1 MKPVFSFSDAI
12 GAPFVLLRRRPLY
25 LFVWG
30 LMMMAL
36 VAAMYSLLIPLMA
49 SMVGSA
55 SGEEAFDT
63 YLMESIRLQAAIN
76 GMNIVMYLV
85 MLLTWTA
92 AARATL
98 APHRG
103 DRFLFLRLGMDE
115 VRVAVTVVAVFI
127 GWYIALLVLMLLGV
141 GMGMALW
148 SSSQAT
154 AVGVLIVYGLVVLA
168 LSIWGWLRVSL
179 IAPASLILKRV
190 AFVEGWALARGQMWK
205 LFGLNLVVWL
215 IYMVSLIL
223 IYALAGAILV
233 GRFFGQGLQWP
244 AQVESYADVQ
254 PLVEAM
260 IVPAL
265 ATLIPLSIVFGW
277 CMALY
282 AAPGVVAA
290 RQLLDGVPTIPV
302 GPIPEDAPPVDAL
315 QPS

>member
-1 MKPVFSFSDAI
+1 MTPGFSFNDAV
-12 GAPFVLLRRRPLY
+12 GAPFLLLRRRPLY

-98 APHRG
+98 SPGRG

-127 GWYIALLVLMLLGV
+127 GWYIALLVLILLGV
-141 GMGMALW
+141 GIGAALW

-154 AVGVLIVYGLVVLA
+154 AVGVLIVYGLLVLA

-179 IAPASLILKRV
+179 IAPASLILKRF
-190 AFVEGWALARGQMWK
+190 AFAEGWALARGQMWK
-205 LFGLNLVVWL
+205 LLGLNLVVWL

-223 IYALAGAILV
+223 MYALAGAILV
-233 GRFFGQGLQWP
+233 GSFFGQGLQWP

-254 PLVEAM
+254 PLIQAM

-265 ATLIPLSIVFGW
+265 VTLIPFSIVFGW
-277 CMALY
+277 VMALY

-290 RQLLDGVPTIPV
+290 RQLLDGVPTAPV
-302 GPIPEDAPPVDAL
+302 GPILEDAAPVDTL
-315 QPS
+315 QS

>member
-1 MKPVFSFSDAI
+1 MTPGFSFNDAV
-12 GAPFVLLRRRPLY
+12 GAPFLLLRRRPLY

-98 APHRG
+98 SPGRG

-127 GWYIALLVLMLLGV
+127 GWYIALLVLILLGV
-141 GMGMALW
+141 GIGAALW
-148 SSSQAT
+148 SSSRAT
-154 AVGVLIVYGLVVLA
+154 AVGVLIVYGLLVFA

-179 IAPASLILKRV
+179 IAPASLILKRF
-190 AFVEGWALARGQMWK
+190 AFAEGWALARGQMWK
-205 LFGLNLVVWL
+205 LLGLNLVVWL

-223 IYALAGAILV
+223 MYALAGAILV
-233 GRFFGQGLQWP
+233 GSFFGQGLQWP

-254 PLVEAM
+254 PLIQAM

-265 ATLIPLSIVFGW
+265 VTLIPFSIVFGW
-277 CMALY
+277 VMALY

-290 RQLLDGVPTIPV
+290 RQLLDGVPTAPV
-302 GPIPEDAPPVDAL
+302 GPILEDAPPVDTL
-315 QPS
+315 QS

>member
-1 MKPVFSFSDAI
+1 MTPGFSFNDAV
-12 GAPFVLLRRRPLY
+12 GAPFLLLRRRPLY

-98 APHRG
+98 SPGRG

-127 GWYIALLVLMLLGV
+127 GWYIALLVLILLGV
-141 GMGMALW
+141 GIGAALW

-154 AVGVLIVYGLVVLA
+154 AVGVLIVYGLLVFA

-179 IAPASLILKRV
+179 IAPASLILKRF
-190 AFVEGWALARGQMWK
+190 AFAEGWALARGQMWK
-205 LFGLNLVVWL
+205 LLGLNLVVWL

-223 IYALAGAILV
+223 MYALAGAILV
-233 GRFFGQGLQWP
+233 GSFFGQGLQWP

-254 PLVEAM
+254 PLIQAM

-265 ATLIPLSIVFGW
+265 VTLIPFSIVFGW
-277 CMALY
+277 VMALY

-290 RQLLDGVPTIPV
+290 RQLLDGVPTAPV
-302 GPIPEDAPPVDAL
+302 GPILEDAPPVDTL
-315 QPS
+315 QS

>member
-1 MKPVFSFSDAI
+1 MTPGFSFNDAV
-12 GAPFVLLRRRPLY
+12 GAPFLLLRRRPLY

-98 APHRG
+98 SPGRG

-127 GWYIALLVLMLLGV
+127 GWYIALLVLILLGV
-141 GMGMALW
+141 GIGAALW

-154 AVGVLIVYGLVVLA
+154 AVGVLIVYGLLVFA

-179 IAPASLILKRV
+179 IAPASLILKRF
-190 AFVEGWALARGQMWK
+190 AFAEGWALARGRMWK
-205 LFGLNLVVWL
+205 LLGLNLVVWL

-223 IYALAGAILV
+223 MYALAGAILV
-233 GRFFGQGLQWP
+233 GSFFGQGLQWP

-254 PLVEAM
+254 PLIQAM

-265 ATLIPLSIVFGW
+265 VTLIPFSIVFGW
-277 CMALY
+277 VMALY

-290 RQLLDGVPTIPV
+290 RQLLDGVPTAPV
-302 GPIPEDAPPVDAL
+302 GPILEDAPPVDTL
-315 QPS
+315 QS

>member
-1 MKPVFSFSDAI
+1 
-12 GAPFVLLRRRPLY
+12 
-25 LFVWG
+25 
-30 LMMMAL
+30 MMMAL

-49 SMVGSA
+49 LMVGSA

-98 APHRG
+98 SPGRG

-127 GWYIALLVLMLLGV
+127 GWYIALLVLILLGV
-141 GMGMALW
+141 GIGAALW

-154 AVGVLIVYGLVVLA
+154 AVGVLIVYGLLVFA

-179 IAPASLILKRV
+179 IAPASLILKRF
-190 AFVEGWALARGQMWK
+190 AFAEGWALARGPMWQ
-205 LFGLNLVVWL
+205 LLGLNLVVWL

-223 IYALAGAILV
+223 MYALAGTILV
-233 GRFFGQGLQWP
+233 GSFFGQGLQWP

-254 PLVEAM
+254 PLIQAM

-265 ATLIPLSIVFGW
+265 VTLIPFSIVFGW
-277 CMALY
+277 VMALY

-290 RQLLDGVPTIPV
+290 RQLLDGVPTAPV
-302 GPIPEDAPPVDAL
+302 GPILEDAAPVDTL
-315 QPS
+315 QS

>member
-1 MKPVFSFSDAI
+1 MTPGFSFNDAV
-12 GAPFVLLRRRPLY
+12 GAPFLLLRRRPLY

-98 APHRG
+98 SPGRG

-127 GWYIALLVLMLLGV
+127 GWYIALLVLILLG
-141 GMGMALW
+141 A
-148 SSSQAT
+148 
-154 AVGVLIVYGLVVLA
+154 Y
-168 LSIWGWLRVSL
+168 
-179 IAPASLILKRV
+179 V
-190 AFVEGWALARGQMWK
+190 A
-205 LFGLNLVVWL
+205 
-215 IYMVSLIL
+215 
-223 IYALAGAILV
+223 
-233 GRFFGQGLQWP
+233 GRF
-244 AQVESYADVQ
+244 
-254 PLVEAM
+254 
-260 IVPAL
+260 
-265 ATLIPLSIVFGW
+265 
-277 CMALY
+277 
-282 AAPGVVAA
+282 
-290 RQLLDGVPTIPV
+290 
-302 GPIPEDAPPVDAL
+302 
-315 QPS
+315 

>member
-1 MKPVFSFSDAI
+1 MTPGFSFNDAV
-12 GAPFVLLRRRPLY
+12 GAPFLLLRRRPLY

-49 SMVGSA
+49 LMVGSA

-98 APHRG
+98 SPGRG

-127 GWYIALLVLMLLGV
+127 GWYIALLVLILLGV
-141 GMGMALW
+141 GIGAALW
-148 SSSQAT
+148 SSSRAT
-154 AVGVLIVYGLVVLA
+154 AVGVLIVYGLLVFA

-179 IAPASLILKRV
+179 IAPASLILKRF
-190 AFVEGWALARGQMWK
+190 AFAEGWALARGQMWK
-205 LFGLNLVVWL
+205 LLGLNLVVWL

-223 IYALAGAILV
+223 MYALAGAILV
-233 GRFFGQGLQWP
+233 GSFFGQGLQWP

-254 PLVEAM
+254 PLIQAM

-265 ATLIPLSIVFGW
+265 VTLIPFSIVFGW
-277 CMALY
+277 VMALY

-290 RQLLDGVPTIPV
+290 RQLLDGVPTAPV
-302 GPIPEDAPPVDAL
+302 GPILEDAAPVDTL
-315 QPS
+315 QS

>member
-1 MKPVFSFSDAI
+1 MTPGFSFNDAV
-12 GAPFVLLRRRPLY
+12 GAPFLLLRRRPLY

-92 AARATL
+92 AARAAL
-98 APHRG
+98 SPGRG

-127 GWYIALLVLMLLGV
+127 GWYIALLVLILLGV
-141 GMGMALW
+141 GIGAALW

-154 AVGVLIVYGLVVLA
+154 AVGVLIVYGLLVFA

-179 IAPASLILKRV
+179 IAPASLILKRF
-190 AFVEGWALARGQMWK
+190 AFAEGWALARGQMWK
-205 LFGLNLVVWL
+205 LLGLNLVVWL

-223 IYALAGAILV
+223 MYALAGAILV
-233 GRFFGQGLQWP
+233 GSFFGQGLQWP

-254 PLVEAM
+254 PLIQAM

-265 ATLIPLSIVFGW
+265 VTLIPFSIVFGW
-277 CMALY
+277 VMALY

-290 RQLLDGVPTIPV
+290 RQLLDGVPTAPV
-302 GPIPEDAPPVDAL
+302 GPILEDAPPVDTL
-315 QPS
+315 QS

>member
-1 MKPVFSFSDAI
+1 MTPGFSFNDAV
-12 GAPFVLLRRRPLY
+12 GAPFLLLRRRPLY

-98 APHRG
+98 SPGRG

-127 GWYIALLVLMLLGV
+127 GWYIALLVLILLGV
-141 GMGMALW
+141 GIGAALW
-148 SSSQAT
+148 SSSRAT
-154 AVGVLIVYGLVVLA
+154 AVGVLIVYGLLVFA

-179 IAPASLILKRV
+179 IAPASLILKRF
-190 AFVEGWALARGQMWK
+190 AFAEGWALARGQMWK
-205 LFGLNLVVWL
+205 LLGLNLVVWL

-223 IYALAGAILV
+223 MYALAGAILV
-233 GRFFGQGLQWP
+233 GSFFGQGLQWP

-254 PLVEAM
+254 PLIQAM

-265 ATLIPLSIVFGW
+265 VTLIPFSIVFGW
-277 CMALY
+277 VMALY

-290 RQLLDGVPTIPV
+290 RQLLDGVPTAPV
-302 GPIPEDAPPVDAL
+302 GPILEDAAPVDTL
-315 QPS
+315 QS

>member
-1 MKPVFSFSDAI
+1 MTPGFSFNDAV
-12 GAPFVLLRRRPLY
+12 GAPFLLLRRRPLY

-98 APHRG
+98 SPGRG

-127 GWYIALLVLMLLGV
+127 GWYIALLVLILLGV
-141 GMGMALW
+141 GIGAALW

-154 AVGVLIVYGLVVLA
+154 AVGVLIVYGLLVFA

-179 IAPASLILKRV
+179 IAPASLILKRF
-190 AFVEGWALARGQMWK
+190 AFAEGWALARGQMWK
-205 LFGLNLVVWL
+205 LLGLNLVVWL

-223 IYALAGAILV
+223 MYALAGTILV
-233 GRFFGQGLQWP
+233 GSFFGQGLQWP

-254 PLVEAM
+254 PLIQAM

-265 ATLIPLSIVFGW
+265 VTLIPFSIVFGW
-277 CMALY
+277 VMALY

-290 RQLLDGVPTIPV
+290 RQLLDGVPTAPV
-302 GPIPEDAPPVDAL
+302 GPILEDAPPVDTL
-315 QPS
+315 QS